1 MNPEAREQELFVLRL
16 LGEAEGPVGAGT
28 VREHLASKGFSAS
41 EATVGRL
48 LRELDRRGLT
58 SRVGFQGRVL
68 TDLGSRC
75 LAELSEAREQEA
87 SAETLLGRI
96 HSGGEE
102 AAAELLVAR
111 KAVEGELAR
120 LAAERFAGEAE
131 VGLLSAIEDWEKR
144 ARCPENGDVEA
155 YRAFFRV
162 LARIAQNGILSA
174 IDEILLGKV
183 EKDAFAGM
191 EGAVAEDFEA
201 LMKALLEK
209 DPDAAEKT
217 ARNHIDR
224 FVKRR
229 GKQNP

>member
-16 LGEAEGPVGAGT
+16 LGEAESPVGAGT

-68 TDLGSRC
+68 TDLGSRR
-75 LAELSEAREQEA
+75 LAELSTAREQEA
-87 SAETLLGRI
+87 SAGTLLERI
-96 HSGGEE
+96 HSGGED
-102 AAAELLVAR
+102 AVTELLAAR

-131 VGLLSAIEDWEKR
+131 DELLSAIGDWEKR
-144 ARCPENGDVEA
+144 ARSPETGDAEA
-155 YRAFFRV
+155 YRAFFRT
-162 LARIAQNGILSA
+162 LARIAGNGILTA
-174 IDEILLGKV
+174 MDEILLGRE
-183 EKDAFAGM
+183 EKDAFSGM
-191 EGAVAEDFEA
+191 EGAVAEDFAA
-201 LMKALLEK
+201 LMQALRK
-209 DPDAAEKT
+209 NDPDAAEKT

-229 GKQNP
+229 GKKKD